1 MPSSPDRFSVKR
13 LWRRLAGDSNK
24 EVAAPDFSVNNSATP
39 GNTLQRANPAAGI
52 ALPPLLI
59 VPDSP
64 GHVALALTL
73 APVALWGITAWLSS
87 RSSSASR

>member
-24 EVAAPDFSVNNSATP
+24 QVAAPDMSVNTSATP
-39 GNTLQRANPAAGI
+39 GNTPQSPSPAAGI

-59 VPDSP
+59 VPDSA

-73 APVALWGITAWLSS
+73 APVALWGLATWLSS
-87 RSSSASR
+87 RGRSTSR